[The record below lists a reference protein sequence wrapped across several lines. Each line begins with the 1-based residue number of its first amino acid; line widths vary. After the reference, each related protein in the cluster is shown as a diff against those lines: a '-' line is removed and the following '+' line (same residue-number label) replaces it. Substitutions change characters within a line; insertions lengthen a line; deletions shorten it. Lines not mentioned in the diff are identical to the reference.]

1 MSLRLTIVI
10 MSAFGVISDAI
21 LIAFYP
27 QFFEVRYG
35 ITSPVHV
42 GVYIAAISIAVMCT
56 LPLWARV
63 ARRVETMHLLVYT
76 QLVAG
81 TFGALSAWAET
92 VTAFWVLTMLM
103 FMTKSSYLLM
113 FPYLMRLEK
122 AETHGATIGLL
133 SVVVHIGGI
142 FGAMAGG
149 MALQQF
155 GPRTCLWMMAA
166 GDFVQ
171 MALCIYL
178 IRTGRVVRVL
188 GTDAPPPAAGSAAST
203 ARRGA
208 LGLILRLSLLM
219 LLFDFSAY
227 LVRPFFSVY
236 WEAISGMHNQML
248 TGLVFA
254 IPGVVALGALI
265 ANKRATRDGR
275 KLLDH
280 TLGNLLLG
288 TVGLLLQAAPSPAL
302 VLIGRC
308 LYGWSMFQVIVKLEV
323 TLFKVSTP
331 DAYAKDFSIAN
342 FFQNLGVLLSSFGAG
357 LIVSRF
363 GIEVT
368 FVLAAAGM
376 LLTAALDRWTFGV
389 DRRHAAPAAQPQTD
403 AAGTAGLAGAP
414 HAS

>member
-42 GVYIAAISIAVMCT
+42 GAYIAAISIAVMCT

-63 ARRVETMHLLVYT
+63 ARHVETMHLLVYT

-81 TFGALSAWAET
+81 TFGALSAWADT
-92 VTAFWVLTMLM
+92 VTGFWVLTMLM

-122 AETHGATIGLL
+122 AETHAATIGLL

-149 MALQQF
+149 LALQQF

-171 MALCIYL
+171 MGLCLYL
-178 IRTGRVVRVL
+178 IRTGRVVKVL
-188 GTDAPPPAAGSAAST
+188 GTAQATQRSAAVPAARHGT
-203 ARRGA
+203 

-236 WEAISGMHNQML
+236 WEDISGMRNQML

-254 IPGVVALGALI
+254 IPGVVALAALLI
-265 ANKRATRDGR
+265 NKRATREGR
-275 KLLDH
+275 RLLDH

-288 TVGLLLQAAPSPAL
+288 AVGLLLQASPSVPL

-308 LYGWSMFQVIVKLEV
+308 LYGWSLFQVIVKLEV

-357 LIVSRF
+357 VIVSRF
-363 GIEVT
+363 GMEVT
-368 FVLAAAGM
+368 FVLAAVGL
-376 LLTAALDRWTFGV
+376 LLTAVLDRWSFGV
-389 DRRHAAPAAQPQTD
+389 DRRHAQPAAPAD
-403 AAGTAGLAGAP
+403 ATSAAETTLAGAP

>member
-42 GVYIAAISIAVMCT
+42 GAYIAAISIAVMCT

-63 ARRVETMHLLVYT
+63 ARHVETMHLLVYT

-81 TFGALSAWAET
+81 TFGALSAWADT
-92 VTAFWVLTMLM
+92 VTGFWVLTMLM

-122 AETHGATIGLL
+122 AETHAATIGLL

-149 MALQQF
+149 LALQQF

-171 MALCIYL
+171 MGLCLYL
-178 IRTGRVVRVL
+178 IRTGRVVKVL
-188 GTDAPPPAAGSAAST
+188 GTAQDTQPSAASPA
-203 ARRGA
+203 ARRGT

-236 WEAISGMHNQML
+236 WEDISGMRNQML

-254 IPGVVALGALI
+254 IPGVVAIVALLI
-265 ANKRATRDGR
+265 NKRATREGR
-275 KLLDH
+275 RLLDH

-288 TVGLLLQAAPSPAL
+288 AAGLLLQASQSVPL

-308 LYGWSMFQVIVKLEV
+308 LYGWSLFQVIVKLEV

-357 LIVSRF
+357 VIVSRF
-363 GIEVT
+363 GMEVT
-368 FVLAAAGM
+368 FVLAAVGL
-376 LLTAALDRWTFGV
+376 LLTAVLDRWSFGV
-389 DRRHAAPAAQPQTD
+389 DRRHAQPAAPAD
-403 AAGTAGLAGAP
+403 ATSAADTTLAGAP

>member
-42 GVYIAAISIAVMCT
+42 GAYIAAISIAVMCT

-63 ARRVETMHLLVYT
+63 ARHVETMHLLVYT

-149 MALQQF
+149 LALQQF
-155 GPRTCLWMMAA
+155 GPRTCLWMMAG

-171 MALCIYL
+171 MALCLYL

-188 GTDAPPPAAGSAAST
+188 GADRSSHTPAGGV
-203 ARRGA
+203 ARRGT
-208 LGLILRLSLLM
+208 LGLILRLSMLM

-236 WEAISGMHNQML
+236 WEGISGMHNQML

-254 IPGVVALGALI
+254 IPGVVALIALI
-265 ANKRATRDGR
+265 VNKRATRDGR
-275 KLLDH
+275 GPLDH

-288 TVGLLLQAAPSPAL
+288 TAGLLLQAAPSATL
-302 VLIGRC
+302 ILIGRC
-308 LYGWSMFQVIVKLEV
+308 LYGWSLFQVIVKLEV

-357 LIVSRF
+357 VIVSRL

-376 LLTAALDRWTFGV
+376 LLTLVLDRWTFGV
-389 DRRHAAPAAQPQTD
+389 DRRHAQPAALPEGD
-403 AAGTAGLAGAP
+403 AGTLAGAT
-414 HAS
+414 HAG